1 MFPNSPADTTRQAQ
15 AERSGAQASL
25 KITLS
30 RKIVVRVLAVF
41 IVAGL
46 SMIDLWSVALF
57 AGSGADYATTYIVF
71 NLLSFILA
79 IALGTVLWVLADR

>member
-1 MFPNSPADTTRQAQ
+1 MYPNAPIGSTPQ
-15 AERSGAQASL
+15 AQASL

-30 RKIVVRVLAVF
+30 RKIVVRVLAAF

-46 SMIDLWSVALF
+46 SMIDLWAVALL
-57 AGSGADYATTYIVF
+57 AGSGGAYATTYIVL

-79 IALGTVLWVLADR
+79 LALGTVLWVLADR

>member
-1 MFPNSPADTTRQAQ
+1 MYPNRPVDGTPQAQ
-15 AERSGAQASL
+15 AAL

-30 RKIVVRVLAVF
+30 RKVVVRVLAVF

-46 SMIDLWSVALF
+46 SMTDLWVVALL
-57 AGSGADYATTYIVF
+57 AGSGAAYATTYIVL

-79 IALGTVLWVLADR
+79 LALGAVLWILADR

>member
-1 MFPNSPADTTRQAQ
+1 MYPDPAVDSTPQ
-15 AERSGAQASL
+15 AQASL

-30 RKIVVRVLAVF
+30 RKIVVKVLAVF

-46 SMIDLWSVALF
+46 SIIDLWSVALF

-71 NLLSFILA
+71 NLLGFILA
-79 IALGTVLWVLADR
+79 IAIGTVLWVLADR

>member
-1 MFPNSPADTTRQAQ
+1 MYPNSPADTTRQAQ
-15 AERSGAQASL
+15 AQASL

-41 IVAGL
+41 VVAGL

-57 AGSGADYATTYIVF
+57 AGSGADYATTFIVF

-79 IALGTVLWVLADR
+79 IALGTTLWVLADR